1 MTYRRETVTTE
12 EVVEEPAVEP
22 AGPAPA
28 QGSVNINAPQGGTT
42 EPAPATADENV
53 AVDDGETQVNV
64 N

>member
-1 MTYRRETVTTE
+1 MSYRRETVTTE

-22 AGPAPA
+22 AGTTQN
-28 QGSVNINAPQGGTT
+28 QGSVNVNAPQGGTT
-42 EPAPATADENV
+42 EPAPEATGENV